1 MDGGASLSR
10 AGSILVKSGG
20 NIMEWKN
27 IYRGMLMGASDVIP
41 GVSGGTI
48 AVLLGIY
55 DRLIAAVNGVLS
67 KDWKKQLG
75 FLVPLAIGVGTAI
88 LLLSKLIEW
97 LFEHFPGPTQ
107 FFFLGLII
115 GVLPYLFHKADAKHS
130 FKMNHVILLVIGA
143 ILVGSMV
150 FLNAGEVGV
159 MTKLQPSDYILLFFS
174 GFVASSAMILPGIS
188 GSFMLLILGVYPTVI
203 GAVSN
208 MHIDIIAVTG
218 VGILVGIVVMSK
230 IINYFLTNYR
240 TGTFALI
247 IGLVI
252 GSIVVVFPG
261 WPSTTNLLL
270 LSIVAFGAGLFAAYI
285 LGKVEYKDEA

>member
-1 MDGGASLSR
+1 MDGRASIS
-10 AGSILVKSGG
+10 GTVSILVKSGG
-20 NIMEWKN
+20 NRMEWKN

-55 DRLIAAVNGVLS
+55 DRLIASVNGVLS
-67 KDWKKQLG
+67 KNWKKQLG

-143 ILVGSMV
+143 VIVGSMV

-203 GAVSN
+203 GAISN
-208 MHIDIIAVTG
+208 MHLDIIAVTG
-218 VGILVGIVVMSK
+218 AGILLGIVVMSK